1 MLFLILDVDH
11 LLAFFAF
18 SDVTT
23 AISFMKINAIGRKHF
38 MAVGALL
45 GLAFH

>member
-1 MLFLILDVDH
+1 MLFLIFDVNH

-18 SDVTT
+18 SDVTA
-23 AISFMKINAIGRKHF
+23 AISFMKINAIGRKHV